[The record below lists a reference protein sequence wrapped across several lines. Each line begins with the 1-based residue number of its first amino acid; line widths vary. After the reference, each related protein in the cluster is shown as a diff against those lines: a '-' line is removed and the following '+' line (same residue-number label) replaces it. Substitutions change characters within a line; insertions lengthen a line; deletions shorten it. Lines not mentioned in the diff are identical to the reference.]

1 MELSG
6 TSSMVGTLL
15 PHNTCQT
22 FLQTTAGASCLD
34 LYGPENVDCHH
45 RDLEDYGVDTVRI

>member
-15 PHNTCQT
+15 THNTCQT
-22 FLQTTAGASCLD
+22 FVETTAGASCLD
-34 LYGPENVDCHH
+34 LYGPENVDGHH
-45 RDLEDYGVDTVRI
+45 RDLEDSGVDTIRI